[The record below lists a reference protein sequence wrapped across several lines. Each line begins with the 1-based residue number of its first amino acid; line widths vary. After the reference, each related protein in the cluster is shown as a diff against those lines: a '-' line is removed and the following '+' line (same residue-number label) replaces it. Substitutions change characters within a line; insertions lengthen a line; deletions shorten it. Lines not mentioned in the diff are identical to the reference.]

1 MKSSVK
7 IWLMMGLAGLL
18 SACGPAGKDAAG
30 GTSSPLA
37 SAEWP
42 LHGLT
47 TQAQRFSPLTS
58 IGKNNIGQLGL
69 AWWVDLDTNAGQE
82 ATPIMRDGVLYIAS
96 AYNVVRAVDARSG
109 KTLWT
114 FDPDTKEAAA
124 RSCCGPVSRGV
135 AVEGGRVYMG
145 ALDGR
150 LIALD
155 AKTGKPVWQ
164 VQTLDLSSP
173 MAVNYTITGAPRI
186 VKGKVIIGN
195 GGAEFGARGYV
206 SAYDMT
212 TGKLVWRF
220 YTVPGKPGSRD
231 GAASDEAL
239 AKIAAPTW
247 FGQWWRWGGGGTV
260 WDAIEYDPELD
271 LLYIG
276 VGNGSPTNHGIRSE
290 GKGDNL
296 FLSSIIALKPDTG
309 HYVWHYQETPGEAWD
324 YTATQPII
332 LADLTIDGAKRK
344 VLMQAPKNGFF
355 YVLDRATGELL
366 AADPIARTSWA
377 SRIDLQTGRPVENPD
392 ARYYRSDKTVVVMP
406 SSGGAHNWQP
416 MAFSP
421 ETGLVYIP
429 VQDMGI
435 PFRREADIA
444 RKAGV
449 YNTGSQMVGGAAMNA
464 ADLKN
469 AMTQMKGYLIAW
481 DPVGRKV
488 AWRREMAATF
498 NGGILAT
505 AGGLVFQGNG
515 ERKLVAYDAKDGK
528 PLWSFDAQT
537 SIVAPPI
544 AYAIDGV
551 QYIAVMAGW
560 GGAWPMLGGQFA
572 EQPVN
577 GVGTNRLLIFR
588 LGGSARLPAPEAI
601 PAMPLDPPADTAP
614 AALIAKGDGL
624 YGQYCLRC
632 HGIGAVSASMVPDL
646 RHSAMIADG
655 DSLDQILIGGV
666 LAPLGM
672 PSFKGVLTSADTAA
686 IRAYLIH
693 RANSDKSLAPSSPG
707 R

>member
-1 MKSSVK
+1 MKRGAGSWMIAAMVA
-7 IWLMMGLAGLL
+7 MLA
-18 SACGPAGKDAAG
+18 ACGGGSDGAGGESKDAA
-30 GTSSPLA
+30 L
-37 SAEWP
+37 SADWP

-47 TQAQRFSPLTS
+47 TQAQRFSPLAAINRS
-58 IGKNNIGQLGL
+58 NVAQLGL

-82 ATPIMRDGVLYIAS
+82 ATPIMRDGILYIAS

-114 FDPDTKEAAA
+114 FDPETKEAAA

-135 AVEGGRVYMG
+135 AVEGGRVFMG
-145 ALDGR
+145 TLDGR

-155 AKTGKPVWQ
+155 ARTGKPIWE
-164 VQTLDLSSP
+164 VQTLDQASP
-173 MAVNYTITGAPRI
+173 AAINYTITGAPRV

-195 GGAEFGARGYV
+195 GGAEFGARGYI
-206 SAYDMT
+206 SAYDMV
-212 TGKLVWRF
+212 TGKRVWRF
-220 YTVPGKPGSRD
+220 YTVPGKPGTRD

-247 FGQWWRWGGGGTV
+247 FGEWWRWGGGGTV

-276 VGNGSPTNHGIRSE
+276 VGNGSPTNHGIRSA

-296 FLSSIIALKPDTG
+296 FLSSIVALKPDTG
-309 HYVWHYQETPGEAWD
+309 RYVWHYQETPGEAWD

-332 LADLTIDGAKRK
+332 LADIPVDGMKRK

-355 YVLDRATGELL
+355 YVLDRATGKLL
-366 AADPIARTSWA
+366 AADPIARTTWA
-377 SRIDLQTGRPVENPD
+377 SHIDLKTGRPVEKPE
-392 ARYYRSDKTVVVMP
+392 ARYYRSDKPVVVFP

-416 MAFSP
+416 MAYSP

-449 YNTGSQMVGGAAMNA
+449 YNTGSQMVGGAAMSA
-464 ADLKN
+464 SDLKG
-469 AMTQMKGYLIAW
+469 AKAQMKGYLLAW
-481 DPVGRKV
+481 DPIRRKV
-488 AWRREMAATF
+488 AWKRELAATF
-498 NGGILAT
+498 NGGVLAS

-515 ERKLVAYDAKDGK
+515 ERKLAAYDAKDGAL
-528 PLWSFDAQT
+528 LWSFDAQT
-537 SIVAPPI
+537 GIVAPPI
-544 AYAIDGV
+544 TYAIDGV
-551 QYIAVMAGW
+551 QYVAVMAGW

-577 GVGTNRLLIFR
+577 GVGPNRLLVFR
-588 LGGSARLPAPEAI
+588 LGGTARLPAPEASL
-601 PAMPLDPPADTAP
+601 AVPLDPPVEKAST
-614 AALIAKGDGL
+614 ALIAKGDGL
-624 YGQYCLRC
+624 YGHYCLRC

-646 RHSAMIADG
+646 RRSGFLADE
-655 DSLDQILIGGV
+655 DALVQIVIDGA
-666 LAPLGM
+666 LAPAGM
-672 PSFKGVLTSADTAA
+672 PSFNGVLTRTDAAA

-693 RANSDKSLAPSSPG
+693 RANSDKALAPSSG